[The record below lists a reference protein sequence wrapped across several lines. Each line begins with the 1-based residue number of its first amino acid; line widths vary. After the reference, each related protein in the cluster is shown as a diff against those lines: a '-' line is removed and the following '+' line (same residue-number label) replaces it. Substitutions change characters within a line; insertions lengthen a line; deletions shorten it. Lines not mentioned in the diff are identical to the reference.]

1 VRYAYIARH
10 HGECPLRLM
19 CEAVQVSPA
28 GYYAWRKGTTP
39 SQRALADEVLMANVR
54 VSFAR
59 SNETYGSPR
68 VHQDLKADSIPVGKK
83 RIARLMRQHG
93 LVARRKKR
101 RVVTTDSA
109 HPHPIA
115 ANQLDGQFGLHD
127 ENGVNGVRA
136 LNRVWVSDI
145 TYIPTRE
152 GFLYLAVVLDL
163 ASRRVV
169 GWSMQGTLEAELALA
184 ALRMAITRRGPGPGL
199 LHHSDQG
206 VQYACDAYRRLLAA
220 HRMTASMSKKGDC
233 WDNAVAESFFATV
246 GLELIDGSDWKTRD
260 EARGA
265 IFAFIETWYN
275 RERRHSALGYRSP
288 ATYEREVLRAVA

>member
-1 VRYAYIARH
+1 MRYACIARH

-39 SQRALADEVLMANVR
+39 SQRAVADEVLMAKVR
-54 VSFAR
+54 VSFTR
-59 SNETYGSPR
+59 SHETYGSPR
-68 VHQDLKADSIPVGKK
+68 VHQDLKADGVGVGKK
-83 RIARLMRQHG
+83 RVARLMRQHG

-101 RVVTTDSA
+101 RVVTTDSTHA
-109 HPHPIA
+109 HPIA
-115 ANQLDGQFGLHD
+115 ANELARQFGLHD
-127 ENGVNGVRA
+127 ENGVRA

-169 GWSMQGTLEAELALA
+169 GWSMQDTLEAELALA
-184 ALRMAITRRGPGPGL
+184 ALRMAIARRGPAAGL

-220 HRMTASMSKKGDC
+220 HRMQPSMSKKGDC

-246 GLELIDGSDWKTRD
+246 ELELIDRSNWKTRD
-260 EARGA
+260 EARRA
-265 IFAFIETWYN
+265 IFQFIETWYN
-275 RERRHSALGYRSP
+275 LERRHSTLGFRSP
-288 ATYEREVLRAVA
+288 ATYEREVLRAAA